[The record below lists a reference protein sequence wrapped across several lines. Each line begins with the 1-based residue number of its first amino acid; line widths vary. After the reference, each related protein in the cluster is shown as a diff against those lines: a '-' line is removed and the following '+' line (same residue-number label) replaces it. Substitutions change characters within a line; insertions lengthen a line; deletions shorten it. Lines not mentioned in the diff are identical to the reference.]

1 MNSQGKASKVQAL
14 PFLQAISRW
23 KPHEHHCIDSRR
35 SVMGGQSMQIV
46 RTMRDLRKSL
56 NASRADGCSVGLVP
70 TMGFLHAG
78 HLSLIRRARQEND
91 VVVVSVFVNPTQFA
105 PHEDLEAYPR
115 DMQRDTELM
124 TAEDVDIAFFPA
136 VEEIYPQEF
145 GTFVTV
151 EGTITQ
157 VLCAKSRPTHFRGV
171 TTVVSK
177 LFHLVAPHRA
187 YFGQKDAQQVA
198 VIQQMVKD
206 LAFDLAIVVC
216 PIVREADG
224 LAMSSRNAN
233 LSPRHRSDAV
243 VLSRSLKEAR
253 RMIAGGERD
262 PAVIIR
268 RMERYI
274 RAVPEAEIDYV
285 AVVDAR
291 SLADMET
298 LKGEVLVAVAVKFGT
313 TRLIDNLCLTV

>member
-1 MNSQGKASKVQAL
+1 
-14 PFLQAISRW
+14 
-23 KPHEHHCIDSRR
+23 
-35 SVMGGQSMQIV
+35 MQII
-46 RTMRDLRKSL
+46 RTKCDLRKQL
-56 NASRADGCSVGLVP
+56 NPLRADGRSVALVP

-115 DMQRDTELM
+115 DTQRDSDLM
-124 TAEDVDIAFFPA
+124 AAEDVDIAFFPA
-136 VEEIYPQEF
+136 VEEIYPRGF

-177 LFHLVAPHRA
+177 LFHLVAPDRA

-198 VIQQMVKD
+198 VIQKMVED
-206 LAFDLAIVVC
+206 LDFGLEIVVC

-233 LSPRHRSDAV
+233 LSSRHRADAV
-243 VLSRSLKEAR
+243 VLYRSLREAG
-253 RMIAGGERD
+253 RMIAGSERD

-268 RMERYI
+268 RMEQCI
-274 RAVPEAEIDYV
+274 REVRDAEIDYV
-285 AVVDAR
+285 AAVDAHT
-291 SLADMET
+291 LVDMET
-298 LKGEVLVAVAVKFGT
+298 LRGEILIAVAVKFGA

>member
-1 MNSQGKASKVQAL
+1 
-14 PFLQAISRW
+14 
-23 KPHEHHCIDSRR
+23 
-35 SVMGGQSMQIV
+35 MQLI
-46 RTMRDLRKSL
+46 RTRHDLRKKL
-56 NASRADGCSVGLVP
+56 NASRADGRSVALVP

-91 VVVVSVFVNPTQFA
+91 VVVVSIFVNPTQFA

-115 DMQRDTELM
+115 DTQRDTELM
-124 TAEDVDIAFFPA
+124 AAEDVDIAFFPA
-136 VEEIYPQEF
+136 VEEIYPRGF

-177 LFHLVAPHRA
+177 LFHLIAPDRA

-198 VIQQMVKD
+198 VIQKMVQD
-206 LAFDLAIVVC
+206 LDFDLEIVVC
-216 PIVREADG
+216 PIIREADG

-233 LSPRHRSDAV
+233 LSPRHRTDAV
-243 VLSRSLKEAR
+243 VLSRSLREAR

-262 PAVIIR
+262 PAVVIR
-268 RMERYI
+268 HMKRSI
-274 RAVPEAEIDYV
+274 RAVPDAEIDYA

-291 SLADMET
+291 TLADKKPLE
-298 LKGEVLVAVAVKFGT
+298 GEILVAVAVKFGT